1 MPSDEPKMI
10 RLPLVAAVYDELLPL
25 LDELGQPLRRRDGR
39 RLVVVV
45 QIGREGHLARLHG
58 AGRGFLLGFVDRES
72 PAPFQ
77 FDGTRLAGDR
87 RLQND
92 RLDAER
98 ERAAGLPIHTYDA
111 EATCVEIKFR
121 APHAMDAMLSP

>member
-1 MPSDEPKMI
+1 MI
-10 RLPLVAAVYDELLPL
+10 RLPLVTTIHDELLPL
-25 LDELGQPLRRRDGR
+25 LDERRQPLRRRDGR

-45 QIGREGHLARLHG
+45 QIGREGHFTRLHG
-58 AGRGFLLGFVDRES
+58 AGRGFVLGFVDRES
-72 PAPFQ
+72 SPTFQ
-77 FDGTRLAGDR
+77 FNRTRLAGDGR
-87 RLQND
+87 FQND
-92 RLDAER
+92 RFDAER